1 MWREL
6 SIYSENLSCW
16 HIFTNNMDK
25 DIQEEYSAPVTKED
39 SAYSLDDKTKI
50 QGDLSSGEKKVTDI

>member
-1 MWREL
+1 
-6 SIYSENLSCW
+6 
-16 HIFTNNMDK
+16 MDK